1 MKRKIIMIPAIVF
14 AVLIALFI
22 AKNMIIKTSVTT
34 GVRAMTGLKLNIRSM
49 NVGVFKSLIGINEL
63 QLHNPQEFE
72 DKLMVDLPEIY
83 VDYNLGAIMGGKV
96 HLEEVRLHL
105 KEFIVVK
112 NEAGELNLD
121 SLRVVKEAEDVEDPK
136 KSDTEKEKTEMP
148 DIQVDLLELKIDK
161 VIYKDYS
168 KGSSP
173 KVKEYN
179 VKIDEQYEDISDPKS
194 FMRLIVI
201 KALKNTT
208 IAKLT
213 SFNVDNLKKGLTGT
227 VKKTAERA
235 QEATGKALEVGK
247 NASENARKTAGKTVE
262 KATDAGKNASE
273 KIQESA
279 RESVEK
285 ATDSIKKLLP
295 FGNKEKK

>member
-63 QLHNPQEFE
+63 QLHNPQGFE
-72 DKLMVDLPEIY
+72 DKFMVDLPEIY

-121 SLRVVKEAEDVEDPK
+121 SLRVVKEAEDVEETK

-148 DIQVDLLELKIDK
+148 DIQIDLLTLKIDK

-168 KGSSP
+168 KGTSP
-173 KVKEYN
+173 KVKEFN
-179 VKIDEQYEDISDPKS
+179 VNIDERYVDITNPQSLG
-194 FMRLIVI
+194 RLIIV

-208 IAKLT
+208 IARLANFDIGKLQ
-213 SFNVDNLKKGLTGT
+213 KGLTET
-227 VKKTAERA
+227 V
-235 QEATGKALEVGK
+235 
-247 NASENARKTAGKTVE
+247 RKTAAKAVEAQAKAVETGHDLIEEKTSEKAKEAVE
-262 KATDAGKNASE
+262 KAADT
-273 KIQESA
+273 
-279 RESVEK
+279 
-285 ATDSIKKLLP
+285 IKKFLP